1 MKCADAG
8 RVLEAYLDG
17 ELDRADVDEL
27 EAHLTRC
34 EQCRAEL
41 ASLEDLRAAIK
52 AVPRYRAPRALRQ
65 RLEALD
71 GLPSQLESER
81 RRPAWTRWSLAASV
95 LVAFAFGAA
104 VTAFHTR
111 NVAANTQQQA
121 FAQDLLNSHLRALA
135 ASSPVD
141 VVSEDRHTVKPWFAG
156 KVDLAPSV
164 QDFSAQ
170 GFPLIGGRIDYV
182 GGQRTPVVVYR
193 RRQHVID
200 VYWATQ
206 PHPPGRELQLQG
218 YWLTPCSIGD
228 RQLQIAADIE
238 HDELLRFCE
247 LLRGR

>member
-1 MKCADAG
+1 M
-8 RVLEAYLDG
+8 
-17 ELDRADVDEL
+17 
-27 EAHLTRC
+27 
-34 EQCRAEL
+34 
-41 ASLEDLRAAIK
+41 
-52 AVPRYRAPRALRQ
+52 
-65 RLEALD
+65 
-71 GLPSQLESER
+71 
-81 RRPAWTRWSLAASV
+81 
-95 LVAFAFGAA
+95 
-104 VTAFHTR
+104 R

-135 ASSPVD
+135 APSPVD
-141 VVSEDRHTVKPWFAG
+141 VVSQDRHTVKPWFAG

-200 VYWATQ
+200 VYWVTQ
-206 PHPPGRELQLQG
+206 PHSPERELQLQG